1 MTCAVPV
8 MKVGPSGSPSRRRSQ
23 TAAVS
28 CRSRAGVGN
37 DCGEGPP
44 SAGQVSDEKANMCEP
59 LLTHR
64 NRRISTSKPG
74 AVGTPGTKVCR
85 SGSPSAEKLTACCL
99 GGVRCRG
106 GVSPSRA
113 LARNRRTCR
122 LDAAGQGVVAWP
134 RKGEPRAAETA
145 SGGVPMRGTG
155 AARPVV
161 AMKGL

>member
-64 NRRISTSKPG
+64 EIQRWHRNRGRCT
-74 AVGTPGTKVCR
+74 TPGQGRAWCV
-85 SGSPSAEKLTACCL
+85 SGVRKRPAC
-99 GGVRCRG
+99 GPDGVRCKG
-106 GVSPSRA
+106 GVSSSQA
-113 LARNRRTCR
+113 LAWNRRTCR
-122 LDAAGQGVVAWP
+122 LGTDGQERPGEGCCPGWL
-134 RKGEPRAAETA
+134 REGEPRAGTPQAAEYREA
-145 SGGVPMRGTG
+145 QGRTG
-155 AARPVV
+155 P
-161 AMKGL
+161 